1 MEEFAGPWLDRRT
14 GKTVMVRDAV
24 MDGDDLVII
33 SSLGQIPNE
42 IFSNYFIRMSDEEY
56 SASNITPEVSGTQL
70 NAMINNGLDKDLQIS
85 QTVATQE
92 ITLDTPIGGPTV
104 KSNIKS
110 KPDTQKTT
118 TPSTAKV
125 EVIDETHNE
134 VLIKKVFDKH
144 TNEPTI
150 YFNVNFDE
158 WPIDQLK
165 MLTNVFDI
173 SIDEISQYIIKHY
186 LNEKTLIDTFADYLK
201 SELK

>member
-1 MEEFAGPWLDRRT
+1 
-14 GKTVMVRDAV
+14 
-24 MDGDDLVII
+24 
-33 SSLGQIPNE
+33 
-42 IFSNYFIRMSDEEY
+42 
-56 SASNITPEVSGTQL
+56 
-70 NAMINNGLDKDLQIS
+70 
-85 QTVATQE
+85 
-92 ITLDTPIGGPTV
+92 
-104 KSNIKS
+104 
-110 KPDTQKTT
+110 
-118 TPSTAKV
+118 
-125 EVIDETHNE
+125 
-134 VLIKKVFDKH
+134 VFDKH